1 MAARRQES
9 EPDATPDTP
18 ASVRLPALSL
28 APFGR
33 AATAREVASEMPTAL
48 SYNGVAHVVM
58 MTTPQDF
65 EDFAVGFTLSEGIV
79 ESVDEISAIDLR
91 SADAGMLVDI
101 RIPQARFEALLG
113 RRRNLVGQSGCGI
126 CGLEELGEALRPLP
140 PLDAAPVLDR
150 EAAARALD
158 ALRGR
163 QPLNAATGAVHAA
176 AFCDA
181 SGAILAAREDVGRH
195 NAFDKLIGH
204 MARAG
209 LDPSAGFALLSS
221 RCSYELVQ
229 KAVAARIPA
238 LVTIS
243 APTALAIRLAR
254 EARLTLI
261 ALARA
266 DSMLCF
272 CDPHGLFG
280 EAG

>member
-9 EPDATPDTP
+9 RSDVPPDAP
-18 ASVRLPALSL
+18 ASVRLPAHALS
-28 APFGR
+28 PFGR
-33 AATAREVASEMPTAL
+33 AATAREVAAEMPTAL
-48 SYNGVAHVVM
+48 SFNGVAHVVM
-58 MTTPQDF
+58 MTTPRDF
-65 EDFAVGFTLSEGIV
+65 EDFAVGFALGEGIV
-79 ESVDEISAIDLR
+79 ETADEISEIGAR
-91 SADAGMLVDI
+91 ATEAGMLLDI
-101 RIPQARFEALLG
+101 RIPQARAEALLG

-126 CGLEELGEALRPLP
+126 CGLEELDEALRPLP
-140 PLDAAPVLDR
+140 PLGTVPALTR
-150 EAAARALD
+150 EAVDRALD
-158 ALRGR
+158 ALRTY

-181 SGAILAAREDVGRH
+181 AGAILAAREDVGRH

-204 MARAG
+204 MARIR
-209 LDPSAGFALLSS
+209 LDPASGFALLSS

-243 APTALAIRLAR
+243 APTALAVRLAR

-280 EAG
+280 EVD

>member
-9 EPDATPDTP
+9 EVEAAPGAP
-18 ASVRLPALSL
+18 ASLRLPALSL

-58 MTTPQDF
+58 MTTPRDF

-79 ESVDEISAIDLR
+79 AAASEIGEIEVRPAE
-91 SADAGMLVDI
+91 AGMLVDS
-101 RIPQARFEALLG
+101 RIPQARFETLLG

-126 CGLEELGEALRPLP
+126 CGLEELEEALRPLP
-140 PLDAAPVLDR
+140 PLTGVPVLTR
-150 EAAARALD
+150 EAVDRALD
-158 ALRGR
+158 GLRGR

-181 SGAILAAREDVGRH
+181 SGNILAAREDVGRH
-195 NAFDKLIGH
+195 NALDKLIGH
-204 MARAG
+204 LARAG
-209 LDPSAGFALLSS
+209 LDPETGFALLSS

-243 APTALAIRLAR
+243 APTALAVRLAR

-280 EAG
+280 ETG